1 MKAALFALAL
11 ALLPPLPALAADQA
25 PANATVVLDEVV
37 VSATRTEKKVD
48 DAPAS
53 VTVVTREEMRS
64 HNITTIDDALRYE
77 AGLYRRR
84 TKGVADS
91 IASVTMR
98 GLPGDDRTL
107 VMLDGVQI
115 NDGYS
120 GNVPWNELSADNVE
134 RIEVIRGPGSA
145 LYGGKA
151 MGGIINIITRVPDKT
166 EGMVRSGVTFLN
178 DDATPNIFTYGL
190 SAATRQD
197 ALSLRA
203 GWSAADSEGYATD
216 LVKKSTAAGAGKSN
230 SGYGM
235 QDRGTGAS
243 HWIVGDKGDNRSY
256 QDNLDLMA
264 RYELT
269 DSAALRLDYARW
281 HTQYWYAN
289 PHSYLDDGTY
299 RGNAQAHDG
308 YRSAIIR
315 PRDFAGGR
323 GKTDT
328 DKLIATLTDSFGK
341 TDVTLKGSYSLR
353 QNWYTSVSTAV
364 DKELDNQ
371 PGTLTESDTSTYT
384 AEVQATR
391 PLPGDNTL
399 TAGLYYSLDDVRRTV
414 DLLTWYQ
421 DRESNNGE
429 SDLTKGRSRLTAAF
443 LEDEWK
449 ATEMLTVYAGL
460 RLDYWESMD
469 GVSGVGDGQVKH
481 EDASDWGLSP
491 RLAAVLTPLD
501 DTYLRASV
509 SRGFRAPNI
518 SELFNTWTSSSGIT
532 YASNPKLKP
541 ETVWTYELGGDQ
553 YLLERKVK
561 LSATAFHSEMEDMI
575 DSVTNG
581 NTRKKENLGKVEING
596 AELGAEVRPADWLR
610 AWGTWTINRA
620 KYKKHEANPLAEG
633 DYVAGVPLE
642 IINLGGEASWKWFTL
657 SLAGNYLGRTYY
669 DETNDDIEGVY
680 TGNSKRWLWDLKLI
694 CKPMENLEL
703 SAGVENLLD
712 ETYYQYYLAPPR
724 SYTFGIKWL
733 F

>member
-1 MKAALFALAL
+1 MKPALAALAL
-11 ALLPPLPALAADQA
+11 VLLLPLSAAAADQA
-25 PANATVVLDEVV
+25 PGNATVLMDEVV

-53 VTVVTREEMRS
+53 VTVVTREEMRR
-64 HNITTIDDALRYE
+64 HNIATIDDALRYE

-107 VMLDGVQI
+107 VMLDGVQL

-120 GNVPWNELSADNVE
+120 GNVPWNELSSDNVE

-151 MGGIINIITRVPDKT
+151 MGGVINIITRVPDKT
-166 EGMVRSGVTFLN
+166 EGMVRSGVTFLEG
-178 DDATPNIFTYGL
+178 DSDPNIFTYAM
-190 SAATRQD
+190 SAGTRQD
-197 ALSLRA
+197 RLSLRA
-203 GWSAADSEGYATD
+203 GWEAADSEGYATD
-216 LVKKSTAAGAGKSN
+216 LVKKSTSSGSGKAN

-235 QDRGTGAS
+235 QDRGTGNP

-256 QDNLDLMA
+256 KDNLDLMA

-269 DSAALRLDYARW
+269 DTAALRLDYARL
-281 HTQYWYAN
+281 HNQYWYAD
-289 PHSYLDDGTY
+289 PQTYLDDGSY
-299 RGNAQAHDG
+299 RGNAQAHG
-308 YRSAIIR
+308 GARTSTIR

-328 DKLIATLTDSFGK
+328 DKLIATFTDNFDK
-341 TDVTLKGSYSLR
+341 TDVTVKGSYSMR

-371 PGTLTESDTSTYT
+371 PGSLTESDTTTYA

-391 PLPGDNTL
+391 PLPWDNTL
-399 TAGLYYSLDDVRRTV
+399 TVGLHYSLDDVRRTV
-414 DLLTWYQ
+414 NLLSWYQ

-449 ATEMLTVYAGL
+449 AAEMLTIYAGA
-460 RLDYWESMD
+460 RLDYWESLD
-469 GVSGVGDGQVKH
+469 GVSGIGNRQVKH

-491 RLAAVLTPLD
+491 RLAAVLNPLD
-501 DTYLRASV
+501 DTYVRASV
-509 SRGFRAPNI
+509 SRGFRSPNI
-518 SELFNTWTSSSGIT
+518 YELFNTWTSSSGTT

-553 YLLERKVK
+553 YLLERRVK

-581 NTRKKENLGKVEING
+581 NTRTKENVGKVEVNG
-596 AELGAEVRPADWLR
+596 LELGAEVRPADWLR
-610 AWGTWTINRA
+610 TWGAWTINRA
-620 KYKKHEANPLAEG
+620 KYKEHEANPLAEG

-724 SYTFGIKWL
+724 SYTFEIKWL